1 MGSLAYVQVLYKLV
15 SLQDRLEPCLLAVG
29 EGDTELGWIQESRF
43 VSALVKFRHGAFVL
57 CSLLQSVTAVVFVE
71 SDLVLLVEQVTSS
84 ARLANEQVFNLEA
97 VEAEDDRPQ
106 LITCSRLGCKA
117 SMGTI
122 ELRW

>member
-57 CSLLQSVTAVVFVE
+57 CSLLQSVTAVVFIE

-84 ARLANEQVFNLEA
+84 ARLANEQVFNLEE
-97 VEAEDDRPQ
+97 VEA
-106 LITCSRLGCKA
+106 
-117 SMGTI
+117 
-122 ELRW
+122 